1 MFYRLT
7 ISRNIESNIYF
18 MLRHIF
24 MFLAHFIH
32 KLPEWPQLAISQK
45 IQDESKINRDFTLAP
60 KYIPWTQEVDWTYI
74 RCPEEIIR
82 NTSQSEI
89 KFNSD
94 CSDKTQGAETVLSD
108 FALQPKHCFK
118 KFYIFT
124 KRTKCTCISLKSLL
138 YHYRRWNLKGH
149 FYRNFCCK
157 GFCKNL
163 SIFFRTFKVI
173 FSGWKQS
180 LLLINLLA
188 YLSVYFSCPFEIHQ
202 FENYS
207 SKLYSGKKPDIV
219 KNSKR
224 KANM

>member
-24 MFLAHFIH
+24 TFLAHFIH
-32 KLPEWPQLAISQK
+32 KLPKWPQLAISQK
-45 IQDESKINRDFTLAP
+45 IQDESKINGDFTLAP
-60 KYIPWTQEVDWTYI
+60 KYIPWTQEVDWTYV

-108 FALQPKHCFK
+108 FTLQPKHCFK

-138 YHYRRWNLKGH
+138 
-149 FYRNFCCK
+149 
-157 GFCKNL
+157 
-163 SIFFRTFKVI
+163 
-173 FSGWKQS
+173 
-180 LLLINLLA
+180 
-188 YLSVYFSCPFEIHQ
+188 
-202 FENYS
+202 
-207 SKLYSGKKPDIV
+207 
-219 KNSKR
+219 
-224 KANM
+224 